1 MSIGADW
8 RQMSPSVNAGVNVS
22 VSAPAATATSS
33 TASAAGLDASS
44 NPDEA
49 EGRSFSEVLFGEDG
63 FEFTDMLDVI
73 NPLQH
78 IPIVGMLY
86 RSITGDELG
95 NGARVAGGTL
105 FGGIFG
111 LAGAAIDAVV
121 DMTTGQDTGSHV
133 MAMFESG
140 DEAPDEGPVMA
151 NATPAT
157 GTSASVSTAGKGLVL
172 PWTAMDDSGAANI
185 TAAMLADDATLPDDI
200 VAAPRG
206 AVETMAMA
214 DAPGDLTAEIM
225 SETTMASSSAFAA
238 ATASA
243 PQAQRSFARDGF
255 SSQTVASSTANAEPD
270 PAELAVTLAR
280 AGRSDVAS
288 NLIGQKAASSRMTAS
303 ATPIRSDGETVW
315 QRAQKAGRL
324 NTGSTSLGLDRAMV
338 DANAKWRPAKAEA
351 PAAGAPHADDDM
363 APLSDTELMARFNA
377 ALKRDT
383 ATEMAAEARNVAM
396 TNPVADARPAK
407 SAVPVQTAAS
417 NSGAA
422 EAEIAETHPLIDQLR
437 DHQVGD
443 APVGAWFSQT
453 MMEGLQKY
461 QAMQSRQGDGSI

>member
-8 RQMSPSVNAGVNVS
+8 RQISPSVNAS
-22 VSAPAATATSS
+22 VSAPAVAATSN
-33 TASAAGLDASS
+33 TASATGPDASS
-44 NPDEA
+44 NADEA

-133 MAMFESG
+133 MAVFESG
-140 DEAPDEGPVMA
+140 EEAPDEGPVMA

-157 GTSASVSTAGKGLVL
+157 GTSASESTAGNGLVL

-206 AVETMAMA
+206 AVETVAMA
-214 DAPGDLTAEIM
+214 DEPGDLTTEIM

-255 SSQTVASSTANAEPD
+255 SSQTIASSSSTANAEPD

-288 NLIGQKAASSRMTAS
+288 NLIGQKASSSRMTAS
-303 ATPIRSDGETVW
+303 TTPIRSDGETVW

-324 NTGSTSLGLDRAMV
+324 NTASTSLGLDRAMV
-338 DANAKWRPAKAEA
+338 DANAKWRPAKAET
-351 PAAGAPHADDDM
+351 PATGATHADDDM

-396 TNPVADARPAK
+396 INPVADARPAK
-407 SAVPVQTAAS
+407 SAAPVQATAD
-417 NSGAA
+417 NS
-422 EAEIAETHPLIDQLR
+422 ETAETEISEAHPLIDQVR